1 MLNQSFIIYI
11 QIIYIIKI
19 GVPSPTAGNLCGVI
33 TLLTDFVEAER
44 FELPNPKGDR
54 FTVWRNSTSLP
65 HFHNFNKSS
74 RQDSNLRHRG
84 PKPRPLDL
92 SDTTR

>member
-44 FELPNPKGDR
+44 FELPNLKDQIY
-54 FTVWRNSTSLP
+54 SLAQLAIVAALP
-65 HFHNFNKSS
+65 
-74 RQDSNLRHRG
+74 
-84 PKPRPLDL
+84 
-92 SDTTR
+92 

>member
-33 TLLTDFVEAER
+33 TLLTDFVEAAREEGYT
-44 FELPNPKGDR
+44 FVKYE
-54 FTVWRNSTSLP
+54 
-65 HFHNFNKSS
+65 
-74 RQDSNLRHRG
+74 Q
-84 PKPRPLDL
+84 
-92 SDTTR
+92 